1 MFDERSGTDYAV
13 VDPPFLDPE
22 FPPQQFVTHFMSGGS
37 AVHATIWIAQGE
49 APKGCVVLSPQVFGG
64 DRLESLIIPLMA
76 SGIHVITFHP
86 RGMWDGKHTYSFP
99 SAIEDVH
106 AAVDFVRT
114 SETERRRTPGGRT
127 YRIDPDRIAVLG
139 LSGGGGNV
147 GWAAC
152 AENPHLK
159 FGIAVAPGNFELH
172 RTEEA
177 QVAGAES
184 RAALTQATAGRIDM
198 TAMLGRMT
206 PAEFDRISLI
216 KLAPAM
222 LSKTL
227 LLVGGSRDEVAPVE
241 KAHKP
246 IARAFREA
254 GSTRFSDVI
263 LEADHSFLQK
273 RIALARLVI
282 SWLKTECGF

>member
-1 MFDERSGTDYAV
+1 MFDVHSGTDYAV
-13 VDPPFLDPE
+13 VDPPFLDPA
-22 FPPQQFVTHFMSGGS
+22 FPPQQFVTHFLSGGS
-37 AVHATIWIAQGE
+37 VVHATIWIAQGE

-86 RGMWDGKHTYSFP
+86 RGMWDGQHTYSFA

-106 AAVDFVRT
+106 AAVEFVRT
-114 SETERRRTPGGRT
+114 SETEGRTPGGRP
-127 YRIDPDRIAVLG
+127 YRIDPTRIAVLG

-152 AENPHLK
+152 AENPHLN
-159 FGIAVAPGNFELH
+159 FGVAVAPGNFELH
-172 RTEEA
+172 RTEETRA
-177 QVAGAES
+177 ARKASQVAV
-184 RAALTQATAGRIDM
+184 TQSTAGRIDM
-198 TAMLGRMT
+198 VALLGRMT
-206 PAEFDRISLI
+206 QADFDRMSLI
-216 KLAPAM
+216 KLAPTM

-241 KAHKP
+241 MCHKP